1 MWGFGRDLVR
11 YWQLVESQ
19 VGGGFARFCRSCLWG
34 CGFWLGLDEIFF
46 KKIVMSKLILYST
59 QLYSKRKSCFTFKRR
74 YTT

>member
-46 KKIVMSKLILYST
+46 
-59 QLYSKRKSCFTFKRR
+59 
-74 YTT
+74 